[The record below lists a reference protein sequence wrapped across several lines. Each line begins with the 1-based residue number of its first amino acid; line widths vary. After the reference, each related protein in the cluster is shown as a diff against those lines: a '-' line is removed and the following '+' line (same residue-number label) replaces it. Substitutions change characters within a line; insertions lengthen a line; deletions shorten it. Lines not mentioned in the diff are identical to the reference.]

1 MRRNKKINKQ
11 IYDMIQGDEC
21 QGKKAGKENGSYKVV
36 SVFSGM
42 VRKGLTEK
50 VIFEASEQEPCW
62 EHHSRQR
69 EQ

>member
-1 MRRNKKINKQ
+1 MPR
-11 IYDMIQGDEC
+11 
-21 QGKKAGKENGSYKVV
+21 KKAGKENGSYKVV

-42 VRKGLTEK
+42 VRKSLTEK